1 MSYRIAI
8 VDDDA
13 MSLAGTKE
21 LLTEQGMRVTCLRSG
36 EIFMKFI
43 IENTPDLVLLDIMMP
58 ENDGFE
64 IYRMLRGFEKQTGR
78 EPVPV
83 IFLSGED
90 PAETE
95 PYGLR
100 LGADDYIRKPC
111 DPVILKDRIERA
123 IRNRT
128 MIKGYTDEISALH
141 SEKEQTVA
149 ELKFATDIQRGALP
163 NKFPAFPGRG
173 EFDIYA
179 SMTPAKQVGGDL
191 YDFFLVDDDH
201 LALVIADVSGKGIPA
216 ALFMMSSKSLIKQSA
231 LTGGRPSEIL
241 EAVNRQI
248 CADNDANMF
257 VTVWLGILEIST
269 GKLIAANA
277 GHEYPM
283 LKTNGRY
290 EILRDVRSAA
300 VGLFDD
306 ERYDDYELWLKK
318 GDGVFVYTDGVSE
331 ATDPD
336 NRLFGKERILDALN
350 SAPDASP
357 ENALNNVRS
366 AVDDFVKGAPQSD
379 DITMLAVTLN

>member
-1 MSYRIAI
+1 M
-8 VDDDA
+8 
-13 MSLAGTKE
+13 
-21 LLTEQGMRVTCLRSG
+21 
-36 EIFMKFI
+36 
-43 IENTPDLVLLDIMMP
+43 
-58 ENDGFE
+58 
-64 IYRMLRGFEKQTGR
+64 
-78 EPVPV
+78 
-83 IFLSGED
+83 
-90 PAETE
+90 
-95 PYGLR
+95 
-100 LGADDYIRKPC
+100 
-111 DPVILKDRIERA
+111 
-123 IRNRT
+123 
-128 MIKGYTDEISALH
+128 
-141 SEKEQTVA
+141 
-149 ELKFATDIQRGALP
+149 P